1 MGCPSTG
8 LWSILRKSSKSSREK
23 CNHGVKGGGRG
34 GGAGSGRRFSGARRE
49 SLSHY
54 RDVQGG
60 ATGAGSGGTRQ
71 PAVTPATGRARGAT
85 GYSAARGRTV
95 AKREGRNPRPGGEDA
110 RSDRVDCRGAGEL
123 AAPGRQSADSVK

>member
-1 MGCPSTG
+1 

-23 CNHGVKGGGRG
+23 CNHGVKGGVRG

-60 ATGAGSGGTRQ
+60 ATGAVGGGTRQ
-71 PAVTPATGRARGAT
+71 PEVAPATGRARGT
-85 GYSAARGRTV
+85 TRHSAARGRAT
-95 AKREGRNPRPGGEDA
+95 AKRAGSDPRPSREDA
-110 RSDRVDCRGAGEL
+110 RSDRVDCRRAGAGEL
-123 AAPGRQSADSVK
+123 KPGRQQQQNPPGERS